1 MGFDTPAF
9 ARRLEA
15 AGVDTAQAEAHAEAV
30 RDAVATRADL
40 AASFGSLA
48 AALLAAP

>member
-15 AGVDTAQAEAHAEAV
+15 AGVDTAHAEAV